1 MEDFVRVPE
10 QDWQDICDAVRSKTG
25 GTEKMVSGAVA
36 DAIAGIVAGGASGI
50 YMAKVTPASDT
61 DALTVTHNLGTT
73 DILLA
78 VCFAET
84 LGDITP
90 TFNGAMAKLWAKSD
104 IPRRVT
110 SSSNAPGNYDAHFS
124 YSTTAAHVNGG
135 IPTSEAY
142 FCTVKDENNFIFD
155 STGSAAAK
163 YIAGVTYTVI
173 IMAASAFK
181 ETEG

>member
-1 MEDFVRVPE
+1 MALIEKLSA
-10 QDWQDICDAVRSKTG
+10 IGDAIREKTG
-25 GTEKMVSGAVA
+25 KADKLSLDQMPVEIASIISGS
-36 DAIAGIVAGGASGI
+36 DGGASGI
-50 YMAKVTPASDT
+50 YMAKITPARDISE
-61 DALTVTHNLGTT
+61 LTVTHNLGTT

-84 LGDITP
+84 LGDVTP
-90 TFNGAMAKLWAKSD
+90 TFNGAVAKFWAKTD

-110 SSSNAPGNYDAHFS
+110 SSANAPGNYDAHFS
-124 YSTTAAHVNGG
+124 YLTTAAHMVVG
-135 IPTSEAY
+135 IPASEAY

-155 STGSAAAK
+155 SAGSSAAK